1 VEGSAEPSETSHNP
15 TSAALGL
22 AVSTITAPLTSPAVI
37 SEEGVGVAFRRAEK
51 RDHRRL
57 LPSGLVEEA
66 RVALPTV
73 AEIFQGTTLR
83 RLGCISLL

>member
-1 VEGSAEPSETSHNP
+1 
-15 TSAALGL
+15 
-22 AVSTITAPLTSPAVI
+22 VI

-51 RDHRRL
+51 RDCRRL

-66 RVALPTV
+66 RAALPTV